1 MPLHLSEVDR
11 VLISQSFEDT
21 STPPCPSK
29 TLMPGSWT
37 PEPVGPPPL
46 QCTSRDVRCE
56 KHSASERAA
65 PGQSKS
71 LVTRRTPDF

>member
-37 PEPVGPPPL
+37 PEPVGPPPAMHI
-46 QCTSRDVRCE
+46 QGCE
-56 KHSASERAA
+56 M
-65 PGQSKS
+65 
-71 LVTRRTPDF
+71 

>member
-11 VLISQSFEDT
+11 VLISQSFENT

-37 PEPVGPPPL
+37 PEPVGGAPAIP
-46 QCTSRDVRCE
+46 SREVRCE
-56 KHSASERAA
+56 KQRAA
-65 PGQSKS
+65 QCLRTCRARSVE
-71 LVTRRTPDF
+71 VTGHTAHT